1 MEKRTLLAVVLSI
14 GVFYLFSY
22 FYGPKQNANNIQDK
36 QQAGVVTVTET
47 PDSVINSPKPP
58 NIQEPLVLPV
68 AAVPTTDITVENDL
82 FVATFSN
89 SGAALKKLTLK
100 SYKIENEPES
110 PHVTLLSSAD
120 PEVQNYSS
128 RGAGFSLPQNVNYS
142 PSDTKIEISDKD
154 KKSLTFTY
162 VDPQGFV
169 VKKIYSFTGD
179 EYRIGLETQLVNNAQ
194 IPIVGSFQNLLSTS
208 FHAPYETLGFNTYG
222 SSVFSDTKLHTD
234 APKNVTSANKI
245 YDKSI
250 KWAALNEKYFISALL
265 AVDNSIASVEI
276 KKNQAGFLE
285 ADFTTPQFTATPGQ
299 TVSFKHNIYVGPKEI
314 DILKAQG
321 SSFEQSLDLG
331 WFSAIAKP
339 MLYSLKFFYKYVGN
353 YGVAIIIITIILK
366 IIFFPLTHKSYKSMK
381 EMSKLQP
388 KMAALKEKYKN
399 DRDSMNRAV
408 MELYREHKVNPL
420 GGCLPMLVQIPVF
433 FALYK
438 ALMFSIE
445 LRHAPFM
452 LWITDL
458 SVKDPYYV
466 TPVIMGAT
474 MFIQQKLTPS
484 NMDEMQQKIMLFLP
498 LIFIFMFLSFPAGL
512 VLYWLVNNV
521 LTIAQQIYINKL
533 TKD

>member
-14 GVFYLFSY
+14 GFFYLFSY
-22 FYGPKQNANNIQDK
+22 FYGPQKNTSNNLE
-36 QQAGVVTVTET
+36 QQQPDIVATSESDNSVV
-47 PDSVINSPKPP
+47 SSPLPSGDQQQP
-58 NIQEPLVLPV
+58 SLPV
-68 AAVPTTDITVENDL
+68 AVVSTTDITVENDL

-100 SYKIENEPES
+100 SYKIENDPNS
-110 PHVTLLSSAD
+110 PDVTLLASAD
-120 PEVQNYSS
+120 PEVQNYST
-128 RGAGFSLPQNVNYS
+128 RGVGFSLPKNVNYS
-142 PSDTKIEISDKD
+142 PSDIAIEVSDTDTKK
-154 KKSLTFTY
+154 LVFTY
-162 VDPQGFV
+162 VDPQGYV
-169 VKKIYSFTGD
+169 VKKIYSFTGN
-179 EYRIGLETQLVNNAQ
+179 EYRIGLETQLINNAQ
-194 IPIVGSFQNLLSTS
+194 IPIVGSFQNLLSTP
-208 FHAPYETLGFNTYG
+208 FHAHYETLGFNTYG
-222 SSVFSDTKLHTD
+222 SSVFSDKKLHTD
-234 APKNVTSANKI
+234 APKNVSSANKS

-276 KKNQAGFLE
+276 KKNQAGYFE

-331 WFSAIAKP
+331 WFTAIAKP

-399 DRDSMNRAV
+399 DRDAMNRAV

-452 LWITDL
+452 FWITDL

-512 VLYWLVNNV
+512 VLYWLVNNI
-521 LTIAQQIYINKL
+521 LTIAQQLYINKL